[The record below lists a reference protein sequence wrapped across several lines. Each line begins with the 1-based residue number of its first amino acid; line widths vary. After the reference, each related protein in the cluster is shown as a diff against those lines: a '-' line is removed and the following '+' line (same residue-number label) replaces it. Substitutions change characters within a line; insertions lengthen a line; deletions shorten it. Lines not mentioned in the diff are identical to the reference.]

1 MDCHEIEE
9 LSGAYALDALSPE
22 ERRAVDEHL
31 ADCPKCAQE
40 IRQLQAVVDLFPLS
54 VPAVDPPPHMKE
66 RIFAKIHANNTNT
79 TNALPATP
87 LPLASREPIRR
98 VRTPRARWTPV
109 LAALAAVLLISFG
122 LMLGWNL
129 SLQQQLKQTQIA
141 LSTPRALPTATPNS
155 TLTYMIK
162 GTEASSNISGE
173 TIYLPQQNMTL
184 LVLHNLPKLSGNHV
198 YQGWLIDGKQVTSAG
213 ILNVKNNTATLDFPG
228 DVRDFDT
235 AAVSLEPGPQA
246 SPSTPLGPVLATG
259 ALK

>member
-31 ADCPKCAQE
+31 AECPKCAQE

-54 VPAVDPPPHMKE
+54 VPAADPSPRMKE
-66 RIFAKIHANNTNT
+66 RIFAKIHANT
-79 TNALPATP
+79 TNALPPTP
-87 LPLASREPIRR
+87 LPLPARDPHHR
-98 VRTPRARWTPV
+98 VQRPRARWTPV

-129 SLQQQLKQTQIA
+129 SLQQQLKQAAIVQ
-141 LSTPRALPTATPNS
+141 STPHALPTATATTNS
-155 TLTYMIK
+155 TLTYTIK
-162 GTEASSNISGE
+162 GTEASSNITGE

-184 LVLHNLPKLSGNHV
+184 LVLHNLPKLSGKHV

-259 ALK
+259 TLK